1 MRARIEA
8 AHVGRVLYPKSRVP
22 GGVPIRRL
30 DRRQAETMR
39 EELADLYVESC
50 FAAPGQE
57 ERQREDFL
65 RRLAADARRPGF
77 DMLIAQG
84 RTLAGCVYGYKVGRD
99 GSWWQGFVGT
109 LPEHLEQL
117 TVSGHVFA
125 VSEIVIHP
133 DERDKGTDNRLQQ
146 ALLADQDA
154 SVGVTL
160 VDAADEE
167 TSAAFRSWGWG
178 EVGEIRAGRVPG
190 DLRVLATQAGART
203 A

>member
-1 MRARIEA
+1 VRARIEA
-8 AHVGRVLYPKSRVP
+8 ARAGRVLYPKPRVP

-50 FAAPGQE
+50 FAAAGQE
-57 ERQREDFL
+57 DREREDFL
-65 RRLAADARRPGF
+65 RRLAADARRPRF

-84 RTLAGCVYGYKVGRD
+84 RTLAGCVYGYPVGRD

-109 LPEHLEQL
+109 LPEGLEKL
-117 TVSGHVFA
+117 TASGHVFA

-133 DERDKGTDNRLQQ
+133 DERDKGTGNRLQE

-154 SVGVTL
+154 AIGVTA
-160 VDAADEE
+160 VDAADEA
-167 TSAAFRSWGWG
+167 TCAAFRSWGWE

-190 DLRVLATQAGART
+190 DLRVLATQPGAR
-203 A
+203 AA